1 MATARR
7 VFVAAWV
14 LLGIAGAMD
23 HTIAEKLLG
32 RRFDLLL
39 PHLEYGHVM
48 FNKNPHT
55 ATVYEYSRPGG
66 ERRPLAE
73 LVRTPSIGYENSR
86 IVVNTILRPDYPK
99 EICYRAT
106 HGTSDRFTFYIDEY
120 DMDVDTRHPARSET
134 LSCDAHGLVAR

>member
-14 LLGIAGAMD
+14 LLGIAGALD
-23 HTIAEKLLG
+23 HTIAEKVLG
-32 RRFDLLL
+32 RRFDLRL
-39 PHLEYGHVM
+39 PHLKYGHVM

-73 LVRTPSIGYENSR
+73 LVRTPAIGYENAR
-86 IVVNTILRPDYPK
+86 VVVNTLLCPDYPK
-99 EICYRAT
+99 EICFRAT
-106 HGTSDRFTFYIDEY
+106 HGTSERYTFYVDEY
-120 DMDVDTRHPARSET
+120 DMDVDSRRPARSQAWN
-134 LSCDAHGLVAR
+134 CDAHGLTPR